1 MSATESNQSG
11 DNEADLFTSTLIN
24 NANELKSN
32 GKDNSLDNGST
43 SKPKEKKRKGKKS
56 KIVLPSSKN
65 TVTPSELPPL
75 PIEISNTMNI
85 LSSSN
90 PSQCPSIFSL
100 LHPMQE
106 TSKTTTDNQAIPSIE
121 SLVNFDAVPNEK
133 SYRSNSS
140 IVTTE
145 EALPFASE
153 SEMDKNDFIF
163 EDPFEAEMEKQRKAE
178 EAEMEKQ
185 NVETSKPKEEVHIDY
200 SELKKNAKSKLDS
213 LFGDVIQKKQE
224 ISKPE
229 QKVETKIEP
238 VSTSLP
244 DPMKTISS
252 ENVKKIVKTKQKQK
266 AAQFITIE
274 EEVSI
279 QKVAKLLGISVKEC
293 ISKLSQYVDSVQN
306 KDDFVSCEAVELV
319 AMDYD
324 KEVRVQN
331 QFNMQPTNMEESSH
345 DLPSRTPVISVM
357 GHVDHGKTTLLD
369 FLRKTSVAAKEQGGI
384 TQAISAFNVQLSND
398 QHITFI
404 DTPGHAAFTSMRK
417 KGANATDIVLLIS
430 AGDDGIKEQTI
441 EVIDL
446 IKKENLPFVV
456 AVTKCGKKSVNKKE
470 ALKRIGNQL
479 LDYDIVT
486 TQYGGDVAIVGID
499 SITGEGMDELKNTL
513 YEESLIRELRAD
525 RKVRLLI

>member
-1 MSATESNQSG
+1 M
-11 DNEADLFTSTLIN
+11 
-24 NANELKSN
+24 
-32 GKDNSLDNGST
+32 
-43 SKPKEKKRKGKKS
+43 
-56 KIVLPSSKN
+56 
-65 TVTPSELPPL
+65 
-75 PIEISNTMNI
+75 
-85 LSSSN
+85 
-90 PSQCPSIFSL
+90 
-100 LHPMQE
+100 
-106 TSKTTTDNQAIPSIE
+106 
-121 SLVNFDAVPNEK
+121 
-133 SYRSNSS
+133 
-140 IVTTE
+140 
-145 EALPFASE
+145 
-153 SEMDKNDFIF
+153 
-163 EDPFEAEMEKQRKAE
+163 
-178 EAEMEKQ
+178 
-185 NVETSKPKEEVHIDY
+185 
-200 SELKKNAKSKLDS
+200 
-213 LFGDVIQKKQE
+213 
-224 ISKPE
+224 
-229 QKVETKIEP
+229 ETKIEP

-417 KGANATDIVLLIS
+417 KGANATDIVLLII

-513 YEESLIRELRAD
+513 SEESLIRELRAD